1 MLHLPFKQ
9 AFIKTLALATICLTT
24 FSFTSKPG
32 GDVYQIYLNDK
43 LILKQY
49 STQPLTMQSLQLT
62 KANIN
67 DQLVIYYSHCGTVGK
82 GRTIAI
88 KTEKGTVLKEWKF
101 ADTNGSINGMVIP
114 VKELLQLEKIA
125 DGTQLSIYYASQQL
139 PAGRM
144 LTSI

>member
-1 MLHLPFKQ
+1 MLHLQFKQ
-9 AFIKTLALATICLTT
+9 TLAKAVALAAICLTT
-24 FSFTSKPG
+24 FAFTSKPG

-43 LILKQY
+43 LILRQAVY
-49 STQPLTMQSLQLT
+49 EPLTMQSLHLT
-62 KANIN
+62 QANIN

-82 GRTIAI
+82 GRSIAI
-88 KTEKGTVLKEWKF
+88 KTDKGTVLKEWKF

-125 DGTQLSIYYASQQL
+125 DGSSLKIYYASQQL
-139 PAGRM
+139 PAGKM